1 MTITPLE
8 AKFINHIK
16 HDFRSYTYGNFTEL
30 SLDDYL
36 HLNGRLPI
44 DPKQARGVLTS
55 LKRKQVIEYV
65 NDPHCWN
72 PIYIGKKWQE
82 ALAIAEAYEA

>member
-1 MTITPLE
+1 MNITELE

-16 HDFRSYTYGNFTEL
+16 KDFRSYNLGSFTDE
-30 SLDDYL
+30 SVDEYL
-36 HLNGRLPI
+36 HYSETFPI

-55 LKRKQVIEYV
+55 LKRKKVIDYC

-72 PIYIGKKWQE
+72 PVYIGERWAE
-82 ALAIAEAYEA
+82 ALAIAEGR